1 MTRLKAFGRLFVA
14 TLSDSL
20 RLFALAPLVL
30 LAVVAIEFAQHV
42 AEARLGMFADAEAF
56 NRQSLDPARL
66 QWGYAKVATMSV
78 AVFLASRV
86 WVNRR
91 EGKPWW
97 SLASIAWRPFLIGF
111 LLTTLLS
118 VPLLPGLAMPP
129 ALVAPLTVLVYIVT
143 LPLLVLMM
151 AGILGDSSASV
162 AGVYRSGWGIGLR
175 ILLLMIIG
183 FVPMQLLHLW
193 NHLLA
198 IEAHPVVLWLLLLWD
213 SLLVGLMAS
222 FLGTAS
228 HHGYV
233 GDRDSAE
240 CFTRT

>member
-1 MTRLKAFGRLFVA
+1 MKRLKAFGRLFA
-14 TLSDSL
+14 AALSDSL
-20 RLFALAPLVL
+20 RLFALAPLIP
-30 LAVVAIEFAQHV
+30 LAVVAVEFAQHV
-42 AEARLGMFADAEAF
+42 AEVRLGMFADAGAF
-56 NRQSLDPARL
+56 NRQSLDPDRL
-66 QWGYAKVATMSV
+66 QWGYVKVATMSV

-111 LLTTLLS
+111 VLTTLLS
-118 VPLLPGLAMPP
+118 VPLLPGVAMPP
-129 ALVAPLTVLVYIVT
+129 ALVAPLTLLVYLVT

-151 AGILGDSSASV
+151 AGILGDSTASV

-175 ILLLMIIG
+175 ILLLMAIG

-198 IEAHPVVLWLLLLWD
+198 IDAHPLVLWLLLIWD
-213 SLLVGLMAS
+213 SLLVGLMANY
-222 FLGTAS
+222 LGTAS

-233 GDRDSAE
+233 GHGGTAGR
-240 CFTRT
+240 FTRT